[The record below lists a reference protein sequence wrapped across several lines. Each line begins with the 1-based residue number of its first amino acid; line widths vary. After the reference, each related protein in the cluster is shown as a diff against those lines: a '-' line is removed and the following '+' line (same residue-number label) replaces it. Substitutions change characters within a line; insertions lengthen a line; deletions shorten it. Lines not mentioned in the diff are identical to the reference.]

1 MSSHALN
8 SHNLITNATGVGGGS
23 GGVISAAA
31 NHSPKS
37 PNQHQHPQQQPPHT
51 LMSTFAPI
59 GSSVPSVNATAVAN
73 NCNNN
78 LMSSSLN
85 AAHSALSL
93 HERGLPPKGMG
104 MTTNAGGGSNMLLHT
119 QHPAQQHHPSQA
131 SSLVVSATTAGAGM
145 TTSLHGFDINGAVPN
160 PATTQS
166 WTTPSLSPTGGMA
179 PNHHGGGVSS
189 LHGHQQQ
196 QLQPH
201 KKCEVKLN
209 AMP

>member
-1 MSSHALN
+1 
-8 SHNLITNATGVGGGS
+8 
-23 GGVISAAA
+23 
-31 NHSPKS
+31 
-37 PNQHQHPQQQPPHT
+37 
-51 LMSTFAPI
+51 MSTFAPI
-59 GSSVPSVNATAVAN
+59 GPSASSVTAAAVASVTQQQQQQHLQLLSAAAAAN

-93 HERGLPPKGMG
+93 HERGLPPKGIG
-104 MTTNAGGGSNMLLHT
+104 LTANAGGGSNMLLHT
-119 QHPAQQHHPSQA
+119 QHPAQQSHHPSQQA
-131 SSLVVSATTAGAGM
+131 AMVATANVAAAGM
-145 TTSLHGFDINGAVPN
+145 TTSLHGFDINGGATI

-166 WTTPSLSPTGGMA
+166 WSTPSLSPTTGMA
-179 PNHHGGGVSS
+179 PNHHGGVS

-196 QLQPH
+196 QQGH